1 MTLEEAQ
8 QEILT
13 LKETLQGKDNEIANK
28 DTEIENLKKDNTR
41 IREINQQYYLKLSA
55 QYTPGGTDP
64 KKTPGQDDKDDDIP
78 SCEKFAET
86 LKF

>member
-13 LKETLQGKDNEIANK
+13 LKETVQVKDNEIANK

-55 QYTPGGTDP
+55 QYTPGGQDP
-64 KKTPGQDDKDDDIP
+64 KKTPGQDGKDDDIP